1 METTPTPPSTNADVK
16 PEAPSPS
23 PAGKTFYRRRALAI
37 IDRRFQLRV
46 TLMVVGVITVTQMLI
61 SGYIYFHASNW
72 AKKVGDFVPDLETD
86 AHSFVL
92 MVLAS
97 ILVTLITNFLFIF
110 LLSIYFSAKISG
122 PIFNMSRVFREVI
135 EGNSSKRIQL
145 RKSDELQEFA
155 QVSNELLDHFEKKA
169 GK

>member
-1 METTPTPPSTNADVK
+1 METSNASPDRE
-16 PEAPSPS
+16 PETK
-23 PAGKTFYRRRALAI
+23 GTKTFYRRRALAI

-46 TLMVVGVITVTQMLI
+46 TLMVVGVITLTQMLI

-122 PIFNMSRVFREVI
+122 PIFNMSRVFREVM
-135 EGNSSKRIQL
+135 EGNPSKRIQL

-155 QVSNELLDHFEKKA
+155 QVSNALLDHFEKQLK
-169 GK
+169 